1 MNLSVSIPFY
11 NYNLTDSLRYQITKK
26 NIQHYFNIQQSLKKQ
41 NINVYLNLIGSEND
55 KSYNLSKLFFNGMVE
70 YTEFKQIHTET
81 IKPEDLRAKYN
92 FCFQTAKTNFGDKCK
107 FHCISGSNDF
117 VSSIFFDE
125 LINCEL
131 FDLVGVSANKNV
143 NNLVVLDYLN
153 KKGFLGSG
161 LYENEIFGFQNNFI
175 GGFYALN
182 VNLLEKLN
190 YNPFQFNNDEIGLE
204 KYCLE
209 QKYKFHMINCEIL
222 NVKSNTDLNTYKSC
236 ETLKKANLSCE
247 QLNTYFNYLD
257 SI

>member
-1 MNLSVSIPFY
+1 MA
-11 NYNLTDSLRYQITKK
+11 
-26 NIQHYFNIQQSLKKQ
+26 
-41 NINVYLNLIGSEND
+41 NV
-55 KSYNLSKLFFNGMVE
+55 LSKSNIITGEQVDAWNITQSIDAFTGEVD
-70 YTEFKQIHTET
+70 YDITV
-81 IKPEDLRAKYN
+81 
-92 FCFQTAKTNFGDKCK
+92 
-107 FHCISGSNDF
+107 SGSF
-117 VSSIFFDE
+117 TLTGS
-125 LINCEL
+125 
-131 FDLVGVSANKNV
+131 
-143 NNLVVLDYLN
+143 LN
-153 KKGFLGSG
+153 MNGNMYGDTLGSSS
-161 LYENEIFGFQNNFI
+161 YSPTSS
-175 GGFYALN
+175 YALN